1 MPVQLLYNKFQF
13 DNVKLLLNYL
23 MIANRIASH
32 NTIFM
37 KGTERQYKLRFA
49 SVSHDA
55 DFEVCFTTSL
65 NALIE
70 DQCE

>member
-1 MPVQLLYNKFQF
+1 
-13 DNVKLLLNYL
+13 